1 MPGVVVVSCNK
12 SVAECFEEISLL
24 KRLKDIVLDSIL
36 IIIAVSAWIFSLEFV
51 QSLDMPG
58 SPEHVEVSRWRSTEL
73 FYNSS
78 FIFSVECG

>member
-1 MPGVVVVSCNK
+1 MEQSGAGLFMAAMEDRHYVVNVGSTC
-12 SVAECFEEISLL
+12 LY
-24 KRLKDIVLDSIL
+24 L
-36 IIIAVSAWIFSLEFV
+36 INQK

-58 SPEHVEVSRWRSTEL
+58 SPEHIEVYCWRSTEL